1 MVSFKVNADFL
12 TGGSS
17 SFIQLAL
24 NTGPTDSFQVDR
36 HTFCLSVRQLFQ
48 HLDKQFS
55 NSSSGGFSMHVNQS
69 QGVAPLHC
77 ESAGR
82 TSLCSSMVRVIIT
95 GKLARKQNRSQVLRK
110 LLIYP
115 KSIPSAA
122 LKPTA

>member
-1 MVSFKVNADFL
+1 
-12 TGGSS
+12 
-17 SFIQLAL
+17 
-24 NTGPTDSFQVDR
+24 
-36 HTFCLSVRQLFQ
+36 
-48 HLDKQFS
+48 
-55 NSSSGGFSMHVNQS
+55 MHVNQS
-69 QGVAPLHC
+69 QGVGPLHC

-115 KSIPSAA
+115 KSIPSVA